1 MHPLGPY
8 VPRLFQLSIEIILM
22 EPLLLQ
28 GPRDASGA
36 QSSGSVLCFDGASA
50 AAAAKIPQPL
60 DLLVVAARLDAGS
73 AFLLSFCV
81 HDLQLLKARNLS
93 GTEDLKHSPSSER
106 QRSMLS
112 HAYSLRAFKQYT
124 SRGICAHG

>member
-1 MHPLGPY
+1 
-8 VPRLFQLSIEIILM
+8 M

-73 AFLLSFCV
+73 AYPLLSFRV
-81 HDLQLLKARNLS
+81 NSLQLLKARNLS
-93 GTEDLKHSPSSER
+93 GTEDLKHSPSGER
-106 QRSMLS
+106 HGSMLS
-112 HAYSLRAFKQYT
+112 HAYSFKAFKQYT